1 MSHYT
6 SLSILLLAAG
16 SSTRFQAN
24 KLLTP
29 VNGIPMYRH
38 TLSWAQ
44 TLEPDRLAVVS
55 QYEEILKEA
64 EAAGAA
70 AVYNGHSDL
79 GISHSI
85 HLALNA
91 LEGFASDAFLF
102 TVCDQPWLTAESVRA
117 LLDAFRKSD
126 KGMACLCHN
135 GVPGNPVVFDSR
147 YKKELVSLTG
157 DTGGKRILKAHP
169 EDVLWVETPHNM
181 ELKDIDYPE
190 DLPCDL

>member
-64 EAAGAA
+64 ETAGAA
-70 AVYNGHSDL
+70 AVYNGAATW
-79 GISHSI
+79 GSHTPFTWR
-85 HLALNA
+85 LTL

-135 GVPGNPVVFDSR
+135 GVPATLWCLTPATKR
-147 YKKELVSLTG
+147 SLF
-157 DTGGKRILKAHP
+157 P
-169 EDVLWVETPHNM
+169 
-181 ELKDIDYPE
+181 
-190 DLPCDL
+190 